1 MRPPR
6 TRFACLLATVALV
19 ALAGPAWTKPDA
31 EQAKPQTKK
40 ELVEPSALDK
50 AGLQQ
55 KLDSQVP
62 VDLWFRDSDGE
73 SVELGRYFDGE
84 RPVIL
89 ALGYVDCP
97 HLCSL
102 VHEEMIK
109 SLEKISLDMGEDYRV
124 LSVSIDPDEPLDL
137 TRSARQRYL
146 QMYGRDGAKE
156 GWHSLVG
163 DKDAIAR
170 LADTVGFGY
179 AYDAEKDQYAHP
191 GAIMVLTPEGTVSR
205 YFYGVD
211 YPPNDLKLGL
221 LDASEGSVGSP
232 VDQVL
237 MRCFHY
243 DPKTGKYSVA
253 IMNVMRMAGGATVVL
268 LVLGMF
274 VASRRRRQGG

>member
-1 MRPPR
+1 MRPPPHIV
-6 TRFACLLATVALV
+6 AVWLATLVVLALAVV
-19 ALAGPAWTKPDA
+19 ALAAPAWAASPPK
-31 EQAKPQTKK
+31 
-40 ELVEPSALDK
+40 SALDQPSAIDR

-62 VDLWFRDSDGE
+62 TDLTFRNSKGE
-73 SVELGRYFDGE
+73 RVELGRYFDGE

-137 TRSARQRYL
+137 TQSARQRYL
-146 QMYGRDGAKE
+146 QMYGRDGASD

-163 DKDAIAR
+163 DKPSIAR
-170 LADTVGFGY
+170 LAESVGFDY

-191 GAIMVLTPEGTVSR
+191 GAIMVLTPDGSVSR
-205 YFYGVD
+205 YFFGVD
-211 YPPNDLKLGL
+211 YPPNDVKLGL

-232 VDQVL
+232 VDRVL

-253 IMNVMRMAGGATVVL
+253 IMNVMRLAGGATV
-268 LVLGMF
+268 LVLALGML
-274 VASRRRRQGG
+274 VAFRRRRRGA